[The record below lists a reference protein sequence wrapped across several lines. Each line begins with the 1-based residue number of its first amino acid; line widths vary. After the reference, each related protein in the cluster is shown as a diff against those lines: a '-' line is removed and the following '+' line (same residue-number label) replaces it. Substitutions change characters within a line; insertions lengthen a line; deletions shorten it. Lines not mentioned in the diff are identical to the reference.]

1 MNKSVDNTPRIL
13 SLETLEDMLDDM
25 RNELLEIE
33 ADYKHQA
40 NQEGY

>member
-13 SLETLEDMLDDM
+13 SLEILEDMLEDM
-25 RNELLEIE
+25 ATELSAIE
-33 ADYKHQA
+33 ADYKRHV